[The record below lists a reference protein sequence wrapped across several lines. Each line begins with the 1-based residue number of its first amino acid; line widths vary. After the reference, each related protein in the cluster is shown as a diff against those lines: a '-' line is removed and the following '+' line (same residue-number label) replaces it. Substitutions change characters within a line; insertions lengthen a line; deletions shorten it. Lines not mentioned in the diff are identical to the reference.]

1 MLASPKMLTCSAL
14 PMAVHKQIIEVFM
27 IRDTYLLKM
36 LLKRDSRG
44 PSRN

>member
-1 MLASPKMLTCSAL
+1 MLASLKILTCSAL

-27 IRDTYLLKM
+27 IRGTQVLMM
-36 LLKRDSRG
+36 LLNRVSRG